1 MRFESRHLL
10 LVAGLFA
17 AACQSTTSS
26 TPPVG
31 TLPPPLNLAYQLD
44 VSGDPT
50 RPAGILLSWTDET
63 SVDLSRY
70 RVYSRPSSTVA
81 FGLRGET
88 TSNTF
93 HDNGV
98 PDLEYYVTAV
108 DVSGGESGPSTSIIV
123 DQRLELQAPA
133 TLSSISLDSAIHLDW
148 ADNAFLTAPP
158 GRFKWYRVYS
168 TGFNALAGVCDTS
181 WALEG
186 TTVSHAFLAA
196 QITNG
201 ASLCFGVSA
210 VSVEGYESLWSPLQE
225 DTPRPDARNVLVWA
239 DAVKSTQSGFRF
251 WNDLNGNGYG
261 DPGELGLVEDGTRT
275 DIDFSLHLNASDS
288 TLWIVPVF
296 PGDSLQLYQNAPI
309 ADLTSIH
316 TAPATGYAR
325 TMLQAVP
332 GYGYVFERVENGLL
346 HYAGLRVTAVSR
358 QYAIVDWSVQTDPGN
373 PDLMIVKAPALTG
386 LRVTTGSH

>member
-1 MRFESRHLL
+1 MRCESRHLL
-10 LVAGLFA
+10 LVAGFFA
-17 AACQSTTSS
+17 AACQSTTGN
-26 TPPVG
+26 TPVG
-31 TLPPPLNLAYQLD
+31 TLPPPSNLAYQLD

-50 RPAGILLSWTDET
+50 RPAGILLSWTDENT
-63 SVDLSRY
+63 VDLSRY
-70 RVYSRPSSTVA
+70 RVYSRPSTTAA

-88 TSNTF
+88 TSNSF

-108 DVSGGESGPSTSIIV
+108 DVGGGESGPSTSIVV
-123 DQRLELQAPA
+123 DQRLELQAPL

-148 ADNAFLTAPP
+148 ADNAFLTDPT
-158 GRFKWYRVYS
+158 RFKWYRVYS
-168 TGFNALAGVCDTS
+168 AGFNAVTGVCDTS

-186 TTVSHAFLAA
+186 TTVSHEFLAA
-196 QITNG
+196 QLPNG
-201 ASLCFGVSA
+201 VSQCFGVSA

-239 DAVKSTQSGFRF
+239 DAVNSAQSGFRF
-251 WNDLNGNGYG
+251 WDDLNGNGYG
-261 DPGELGLVEDGTRT
+261 DPGELGLVESGTRT
-275 DIDFSLHLNASDS
+275 DIDFALHLNASDS

-296 PGDSLQLYQNAPI
+296 TGDSLQLYQNAPI
-309 ADLTSIH
+309 ADVTSIH

-373 PDLMIVKAPALTG
+373 PDLMVLKAPALTG
-386 LRVTTGSH
+386 LRVTTGSR